1 MCGRYTL
8 YTGEQAEEIRQII
21 DIAQRQVNGQLK
33 LGEVFPSD
41 RAPILVANQDKVVV
55 RTATWGFPGFQGKG
69 LLINAR
75 SETAEEKPMFRR
87 PLLTSRCVV
96 PTTGFYEWN
105 KAKEKYLFQYEDST
119 VVYLAG
125 LWEMFE
131 GKRRYTIL
139 TTQPN
144 QAVSAV
150 HNRMPVLL
158 AKEQV
163 RPWLMDISAALE
175 LLHREQ
181 PELVGTLQSEIRTE

>member
-8 YTGEQAEEIRQII
+8 YTGALAEEIRQII
-21 DIAQRQVNGQLK
+21 DIAQRQAQDQLK

-55 RTATWGFPGFQGKG
+55 RTAIWGFPGFQGKG

-96 PTTGFYEWN
+96 PATGFYEWN
-105 KAKEKYLFQYEDST
+105 KTKEKFLFQYQYSE

-139 TTQPN
+139 TTQSN
-144 QAVSAV
+144 ESVAAV
-150 HNRMPVLL
+150 HDRMPVLL
-158 AKEQV
+158 AKGQV
-163 RPWLMDISAALE
+163 RLWLTDTLAALSM
-175 LLHREQ
+175 LRRVP
-181 PELVGTLQSEIRTE
+181 PELVGQRLES

>member
-1 MCGRYTL
+1 M
-8 YTGEQAEEIRQII
+8 
-21 DIAQRQVNGQLK
+21 
-33 LGEVFPSD
+33 
-41 RAPILVANQDKVVV
+41 V
-55 RTATWGFPGFQGKG
+55 RTAVWGFPGFQGKG

-131 GKRRYTIL
+131 GRRRYTIL

-144 QAVSAV
+144 QAVAAV

-163 RPWLMDISAALE
+163 RPWLMDTTAALGMFNGS
-175 LLHREQ
+175 Q
-181 PELVGTLQSEIRTE
+181 PGLVRKIRL

>member
-8 YTGEQAEEIRQII
+8 YTGAQAEEIRQII
-21 DIAQRQVNGQLK
+21 DIAQRQAQDQLK

-55 RTATWGFPGFQGKG
+55 RTAIWGFPGFQGKG

-96 PTTGFYEWN
+96 PATGFYEWN
-105 KAKEKYLFQYEDST
+105 KTKEKFLFQYPDSE

-139 TTQPN
+139 TTQSN
-144 QAVSAV
+144 ESVAAV
-150 HNRMPVLL
+150 HDRMPVLL
-158 AKEQV
+158 AKGQV
-163 RPWLMDISAALE
+163 RLWLTDTLAALSM
-175 LLHREQ
+175 LRGVP
-181 PELVGTLQSEIRTE
+181 PELVGRRLES

>member
-41 RAPILVANQDKVVV
+41 RAPILVANQNKVVV
-55 RTATWGFPGFQGKG
+55 RTAIWGFPGFQGKG

-75 SETAEEKPMFRR
+75 SETAEERPTFREA
-87 PLLTSRCVV
+87 LLHHRCVV
-96 PTTGFYEWN
+96 PTTGFYEWS
-105 KAKEKYLFQYEDST
+105 KDKEKYLFQYEDSP

-125 LWEMFE
+125 LWGEFD

-139 TTQPN
+139 TTEPN
-144 QAVSAV
+144 QAVVAV

-158 AKEQV
+158 SHD
-163 RPWLMDISAALE
+163 RIRMWLMDTNAALGF
-175 LLHREQ
+175 LHDPQ
-181 PELVGTLQSEIRTE
+181 PALVGTLQG

>member
-21 DIAQRQVNGQLK
+21 DIAQRQAQGQLK

-41 RAPILVANQDKVVV
+41 RAPILVANQNKVVV
-55 RTATWGFPGFQGKG
+55 RTAIWGFPGVRGKG

-87 PLLTSRCVV
+87 PLLISRCVV
-96 PTTGFYEWN
+96 PTTGFYEWD
-105 KAKEKYLFQYEDST
+105 KTKEKFLFQYPNST

-125 LWEMFE
+125 LWGEFD

-139 TTQPN
+139 TTEPN
-144 QAVSAV
+144 QAVAAV

-158 AKEQV
+158 AKDQV
-163 RPWLMDISAALE
+163 RFWLMDTLAALSM
-175 LLHREQ
+175 LHQ
-181 PELVGTLQSEIRTE
+181 VPPDLVGRRVESK

>member
-21 DIAQRQVNGQLK
+21 DIAQRQAQGQLK

-41 RAPILVANQDKVVV
+41 QAPILVANQDKVVV
-55 RTATWGFPGFQGKG
+55 RTAVWGFPGFQGKG

-144 QAVSAV
+144 QAVAVV

-163 RPWLMDISAALE
+163 RPWLMDTTAALGMLNE
-175 LLHREQ
+175 SQ
-181 PELVGTLQSEIRTE
+181 PELVGKLLK

>member
-21 DIAQRQVNGQLK
+21 DIAQRQVRGQLK

-55 RTATWGFPGFQGKG
+55 RTAVWGFPGFQGKG

-75 SETAEEKPMFRR
+75 SETAEEKPMFRE

-105 KAKEKYLFQYEDST
+105 KQKEKFLFQYPDST

-125 LWEMFE
+125 IWREFD

-139 TTQPN
+139 TTEPN
-144 QAVSAV
+144 QSVAAV

-163 RPWLMDISAALE
+163 RPWLMDTSAALGF
-175 LLHREQ
+175 LHDKQ
-181 PELVGTLQSEIRTE
+181 PELVGQAAD

>member
-8 YTGEQAEEIRQII
+8 YTGEEAEEIRQII

-41 RAPILVANQDKVVV
+41 RATILVANQDKVVV
-55 RTATWGFPGFQGKG
+55 RTATRGFPGFQGKG

-75 SETAEEKPMFRR
+75 SETAE
-87 PLLTSRCVV
+87 
-96 PTTGFYEWN
+96 
-105 KAKEKYLFQYEDST
+105 EKYLFQYEDST

-144 QAVSAV
+144 QAIAAV

-163 RPWLMDISAALE
+163 RPWLIVTTAALGM
-175 LLHREQ
+175 LNGSQ
-181 PELVGTLQSEIRTE
+181 PELVGKLLK